1 MTPPRGSA
9 DSSDKGYKTRTAEN
23 VETSTLFV
31 FVFSS
36 KIHRELFCATE
47 ENIVFFAR
55 CKIDIVLLF
64 VVQLISLFSSKI
76 HRELF
81 CATHLFRSTI
91 ANISLRCYKN
101 HHTIFI
107 LQSISLFSSKIHRE
121 LFCAPLPPNTMIKNR
136 FPKNTDANF
145 RMIFFKNSCTKWFSV
160 LAKTTS
166 TIFFTTLF
174 LGGGGRGLLAGRAL
188 RNTMLHS
195 CAKIETCEKSCDEF
209 L

>member
-1 MTPPRGSA
+1 M
-9 DSSDKGYKTRTAEN
+9 
-23 VETSTLFV
+23 ETSTLFV

-81 CATHLFRSTI
+81 CATQLFRSTI

-107 LQSISLFSSKIHRE
+107 LQLISFVSSKIHRE

-145 RMIFFKNSCTKWFSV
+145 RMIFSKIRARNRFRFWPKQLQRFFSQHC
-160 LAKTTS
+160 
-166 TIFFTTLF
+166 FWGE
-174 LGGGGRGLLAGRAL
+174 GGAVY
-188 RNTMLHS
+188 
-195 CAKIETCEKSCDEF
+195 
-209 L
+209 